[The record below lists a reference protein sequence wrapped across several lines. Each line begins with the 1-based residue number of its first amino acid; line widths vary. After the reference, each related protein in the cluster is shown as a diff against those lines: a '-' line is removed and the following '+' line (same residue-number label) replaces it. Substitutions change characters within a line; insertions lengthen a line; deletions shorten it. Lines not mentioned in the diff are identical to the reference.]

1 MVFAFLRSI
10 ACMNTI
16 TQLMIF
22 WVVRSLQFATN
33 IF

>member
-1 MVFAFLRSI
+1 MVFAFFGST

-16 TQLMIF
+16 TQLRISC
-22 WVVRSLQFATN
+22 VLQSLQFTTN